1 MNINFFRSL
10 LFAGLLVLSTIRL
23 LATPQLSEL
32 LIIQNDTIPIYQI
45 ILSDDMTDKLYHNI
59 EKIKNEIDTTQFL
72 LPATNNWRG
81 YRGIWMLEND
91 SLFLVGLISNYG
103 RPSLEQLFPDKNN
116 KGKVL
121 ADWYN
126 SKLIIPKGD
135 FLRWDGV
142 FYRTYTEE
150 EHLTFIKGCVASRKK
165 VHNYIDL
172 PKGIDR
178 HTKNIFTSP
187 QDTIAKVI
195 FNHIVSRETDWNA
208 LDNRYWQGIEDD
220 YTITIGANGKVVS
233 VKDGL
238 DERTR
243 VTRFL
248 KRRLRGLQFD
258 IIKFNGNPFQETILL
273 SIELNNDS
281 NQLELFN
288 YYGDI

>member
-23 LATPQLSEL
+23 LASPQLSEL

-103 RPSLEQLFPDKNN
+103 RPSLEHLFPDKTN

-126 SKLIIPKGD
+126 SKLIIPKGRV
-135 FLRWDGV
+135 LRWDGI
-142 FYRTYTEE
+142 FERTYVEE
-150 EHLTFIKGCVASRKK
+150 EHLKFHNGRVTSRKTI
-165 VHNYIDL
+165 HNYIDL
-172 PKGIDR
+172 PKGVNR
-178 HTKNIFTSP
+178 LTQNTYSP
-187 QDTIAKVI
+187 QDVQDVI
-195 FNHIVSRETDWNA
+195 VAALFNHIVSRKTDWNA
-208 LDNRYWQGIEDD
+208 LDEHYWQGIEDD
-220 YTITIGANGKVVS
+220 YTITIGANGRVVS

-248 KRRLRGLQFD
+248 KRRLRKLQFD
-258 IIKFNGNPFQETILL
+258 IIKFNGKPFKE
-273 SIELNNDS
+273 SII
-281 NQLELFN
+281 LELKLN
-288 YYGDI
+288 ENTNKLELW

>member
-1 MNINFFRSL
+1 MLLSIVALVRNSIIHDNFKINN
-10 LFAGLLVLSTIRL
+10 
-23 LATPQLSEL
+23 E
-32 LIIQNDTIPIYQI
+32 N
-45 ILSDDMTDKLYHNI
+45 
-59 EKIKNEIDTTQFL
+59 IKNEIDTTQFL
-72 LPATNNWRG
+72 WPAPNYWRG
-81 YRGIWMLEND
+81 YRGIWKLEND

-103 RPSLEQLFPDKNN
+103 RPSLEQLFPDKTN

-248 KRRLRGLQFD
+248 KRRLRKLQFD
-258 IIKFNGNPFQETILL
+258 IIKFNGKPFKE
-273 SIELNNDS
+273 SII
-281 NQLELFN
+281 LELKLN
-288 YYGDI
+288 GNTNKLELW